1 MNFAYYI
8 FLLLIIFLSF
18 ILMEKNIKYTPP
30 KLKIYLVIIIL
41 FFIIHNITL
50 ISLCVMKSS
59 KIIYYLKQF
68 IFADYVLVPLMI
80 IPIMYVYMRFEK
92 LKFIWSY
99 IIAFI
104 AVVLYAVL
112 VNSSK
117 IIIDVSTLYG
127 FVIRLNKENYIS
139 IMSLIFLGI
148 LMIINI
154 MITDRPF
161 VNKKG
166 IDFVIAAIVIV
177 MVEEVIIVS
186 GMRVFPYAVVG
197 KFIFIIITNF
207 VINGFKRI
215 REN

>member
-1 MNFAYYI
+1 MNLAYYI
-8 FLLLIIFLSF
+8 FLLLVIFLSF
-18 ILMEKNIKYTPP
+18 IFMEKNIKYTPP
-30 KLKIYLVIIIL
+30 KMKVYLVIIIS

-68 IFADYVLVPLMI
+68 IFADYILVPLMI

-99 IIAFI
+99 IIACI
-104 AVVLYAVL
+104 AIVLYVVL

-117 IIIDVSTLYG
+117 IMIDVSTLYG
-127 FVIRLNKENYIS
+127 FIIRINKESYIS
-139 IMSLIFLGI
+139 TMSLMFLAI

-154 MITDRPF
+154 MVMDKPF

-166 IDFVIAAIVIV
+166 IYFVVAAIVIV
-177 MVEEVIIVS
+177 MIEEVIIVS
-186 GMRVFPYAVVG
+186 GVRVFPYAVVG
-197 KFIFIIITNF
+197 KLVFIIIMNF
-207 VINGFKRI
+207 IVNGFKRI
-215 REN
+215 KEN